1 MHKLWFFCKKHK
13 VQLDSDESINND
25 TLTLENDNYYSLI
38 KDIRN
43 GNDLSSRQI
52 EFVNKL
58 QNENLLEIIHI
69 YMNLVKMYKDDL

>member
-1 MHKLWFFCKKHK
+1 MHKLRLFCKKHK
-13 VQLDSDESINND
+13 VQLDSDESTNND

-69 YMNLVKMYKDDL
+69 YMNLVKLYKDDL